1 MKIALVRFLPVDTD
15 FQFIRLRFGAFIVS
29 ILLMIASAG
38 AFFGM
43 GLNFGIDFRG
53 GALIEIGTE
62 GPADISAIRTSLGG
76 LDLGDVQVQEF
87 GSDDAVLIRV
97 ERIDV
102 DDAIALQ
109 ARINALG
116 LPAPDSILNNL
127 VEDDDDAQQIVRG
140 AIQAQLDADFTGIE
154 YRRVEVL
161 GGQVSEEL
169 RVAGTT
175 AVLVALFLMLVYIWF
190 RFEWQYSVGAVLA
203 LTHDVIATIGF
214 FAVTQLEFNLSTIA
228 AILTIVGYSMND
240 TVVVYDR
247 IREKFRKFKTR
258 PTPDVL
264 NMAINKT
271 LSRTILTSGTTLVA
285 IIAMAIIGGPA
296 LQGFALALIWGVVI
310 GTYSS
315 IFVAAPLLTLT
326 GVKRESGEDG
336 AGALVDNAP

>member
-1 MKIALVRFLPVDTD
+1 MNLALVRFLPVDTD
-15 FQFIRLRFGAFIVS
+15 IQFIRMRFGAFIVS
-29 ILLMIASAG
+29 TLLMIGSAG
-38 AFFGM
+38 AFFTL

-53 GALIEIGTE
+53 GTLIELGTD
-62 GPADISAIRTSLGG
+62 GPADLGAIRNSLNG
-76 LDLGDVQVQEF
+76 LNIGDIQVQEF

-102 DDAIALQ
+102 DEAIALQ
-109 ARINALG
+109 GRLNALA
-116 LPAPDSILNNL
+116 LAAPASILTGEI
-127 VEDDDDAQQIVRG
+127 EDDDAAQQIVRG
-140 AIQAQLDADFTGIE
+140 AIQAQLDAQFTGIE

-175 AVLVALFLMLVYIWF
+175 AVLVALLLMLVYIWF
-190 RFEWQYSVGAVLA
+190 RFEWQFSVGAVLA

-214 FAVTQLEFNLSTIA
+214 FAVTQMEFNLSTIA

-285 IIAMAIIGGPA
+285 IVAMAIIGGPA

-336 AGALVDNAP
+336 ANALVDNAP

>member
-15 FQFIRLRFGAFIVS
+15 FQFIKLRFVAFALSV
-29 ILLMIASAG
+29 LLMIASAG
-38 AFFGM
+38 AFFGL

-53 GALIEIGTE
+53 GTLVEIGTE
-62 GPADISAIRTSLGG
+62 GPADLGAIRGSLDG
-76 LDLGDVQVQEF
+76 LQLGDVQVQEF
-87 GSDDAVLIRV
+87 GADDAVLIRV

-102 DDAIALQ
+102 ADAIALQ
-109 ARINALG
+109 ERITALG
-116 LPAPDSILNNL
+116 LPAPDSILNDL
-127 VEDDDDAQQIVRG
+127 IEDDDGAQQVVRG
-140 AIQAQLDADFTGIE
+140 AIQAQLDQDFTGIE

-161 GGQVSEEL
+161 GGQVSQEL
-169 RVAGTT
+169 QVAGTT

-247 IREKFRKFKTR
+247 IREKFRKFKTK
-258 PTPDVL
+258 PTPEVL

-285 IIAMAIIGGPA
+285 IVAMAIIGGPA
-296 LQGFALALIWGVVI
+296 LQGFALALIWGVAI

-336 AGALVDNAP
+336 SNAFIDNAP

>member
-1 MKIALVRFLPVDTD
+1 MALALVRYIPIDTD
-15 FQFIRLRFGAFIVS
+15 IPFIKFRVAALFAS
-29 ILLMIASAG
+29 ILLMLASGA
-38 AFFGM
+38 AFFTM

-53 GALIEIGTE
+53 GTLIEIRTD
-62 GPADISAIRTSLGG
+62 GPADIGAIRTT
-76 LDLGDVQVQEF
+76 LDELALGDVQVQGF
-87 GSDDAVLIRV
+87 GAADEVLIRV
-97 ERIDV
+97 EAVDV
-102 DDAIALQ
+102 EDVA
-109 ARINALG
+109 G
-116 LPAPDSILNNL
+116 LPNAGD
-127 VEDDDDAQQIVRG
+127 VEDAEQAQQAARQ
-140 AIQAQLDADFTGIE
+140 AIQATLTESFPGVE
-154 YRRVEVL
+154 YRRVEVV
-161 GGQVSEEL
+161 GPQVSGEL
-169 RVAGTT
+169 VVAGST

-190 RFEWQYSVGAVLA
+190 RFEWQYSVGAVFA

-247 IREKFRKFKTR
+247 IREKFRKYKTM

-285 IIAMAIIGGPA
+285 VIALALIGGPA
-296 LQGFALALIWGVVI
+296 LAGFALALIWGVII

-326 GVKRESGEDG
+326 GVKRDSGEDG
-336 AGALVDNAP
+336 

>member
-15 FQFIRLRFGAFIVS
+15 IQFIKMRFIAFAAS
-29 ILLMIASAG
+29 ILLILGSAG

-53 GALIEIGTE
+53 GTLVEIGTE
-62 GPADISAIRTSLGG
+62 GPADLGAIRSTLEE
-76 LDLGDVQVQEF
+76 LPLGDVQVQAF
-87 GSDDAVLIRV
+87 GEVDAVLIRV
-97 ERIDV
+97 ETIDV
-102 DDAIALQ
+102 DGGAVLLERALE
-109 ARINALG
+109 LG
-116 LPAPDSILNNL
+116 LEIPDR
-127 VEDDDDAQQIVRG
+127 VVTRGAEDDEAAQQIVRSTV
-140 AIQAQLDADFTGIE
+140 QAALDAQFEGIE
-154 YRRVEVL
+154 YRRVEVV
-161 GGQVSEEL
+161 GPQVSGEL
-169 RVAGTT
+169 VVAGTT

-214 FAVTQLEFNLSTIA
+214 FAITQLEFNLSTIA

-247 IREKFRKFKTR
+247 IREKFRKYKTK
-258 PTPDVL
+258 PTPEVL

-285 IIAMAIIGGPA
+285 IAAMAIIGGPA
-296 LQGFALALIWGVVI
+296 LQGFALALIWGVII

-326 GVKRESGEDG
+326 GVKRESGEEEG
-336 AGALVDNAP
+336 GLVRHAP